1 VIGADG
7 LPSVRGLA
15 GRLESTLVKNVLMYS
30 TRWCPSCV
38 MAKRLL
44 AAKGIAVEEVAVD
57 SDPARRIEMVRRTG
71 RRSVPQIF
79 IGDRHI
85 GGFEDMAELE
95 HKGELDPL
103 LAQTRGAS

>member
-1 VIGADG
+1 
-7 LPSVRGLA
+7 
-15 GRLESTLVKNVLMYS
+15 MYS
-30 TRWCPSCV
+30 TRWCPFCV

-44 AAKGIAVEEVAVD
+44 ATKGVEVEEVAVD
-57 SDPARRIEMVRRTG
+57 SDPARRIEMVQRTG

-79 IGDRHI
+79 IGERHI

-103 LAQTRGAS
+103 LAQARSAP